1 MEPKKD
7 RQLAWHIDQMKA
19 LASSLRILGE
29 DSALTYLERAP
40 LMTASCY
47 VEMAIIHV
55 QDSQKWSMEERP
67 DTDAREVDLTLVPG
81 SPEDRRTRTA

>member
-1 MEPKKD
+1 MT
-7 RQLAWHIDQMKA
+7 A
-19 LASSLRILGE
+19 LSRSLQILGE
-29 DSALTYLERAP
+29 DSRLTYLERAP

-67 DTDAREVDLTLVPG
+67 DTDSSEVEPASVPG
-81 SPEDRRTRTA
+81 SPEDSRTARD

>member
-1 MEPKKD
+1 MEQKSD
-7 RQLAWHIDQMKA
+7 QTLTWYIDQMKA
-19 LASSLRILGE
+19 LASSLRMMGE
-29 DSALTYLERAP
+29 DSKLTFLERSP

-55 QDSQKWSMEERP
+55 QDSQKWSMEKRP

-81 SPEDRRTRTA
+81 SPEDKRTRTE